1 MTLVDKI
8 STTPFNITEGNDDF
22 ASATAG
28 DSGIIAAAIA
38 ASLSG
43 SGLNLNSQFNTTP
56 NFSPIKKKN
65 KSNRSNNGAAAL
77 SSSGNKVSF

>member
-8 STTPFNITEGNDDF
+8 STSPFNISDANDDF
-22 ASATAG
+22 ASAAAG

-43 SGLNLNSQFNTTP
+43 SGLNLNSQYNMTP

-65 KSNRSNNGAAAL
+65 KTNRSNNAAAL
-77 SSSGNKVSF
+77 SSSGNKVSI